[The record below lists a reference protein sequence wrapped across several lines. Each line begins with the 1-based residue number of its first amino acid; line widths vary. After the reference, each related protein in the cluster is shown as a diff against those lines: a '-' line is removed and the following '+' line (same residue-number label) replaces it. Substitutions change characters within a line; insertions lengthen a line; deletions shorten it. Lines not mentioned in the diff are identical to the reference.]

1 MILPRREPAN
11 IRKFLWKICREI
23 MEKFLSHRLN
33 PICFNIPPPVL
44 RIFFFLEEKYDE
56 EDSVGASFQRDI
68 ELERILWKI
77 FEEGK
82 KRERENY
89 CSIFAKFF
97 LANFSVL
104 SSVEE
109 ISVTRKKERKWRA
122 LSLRKVFVELTGRT
136 MQLST
141 KRRRDGK

>member
-1 MILPRREPAN
+1 
-11 IRKFLWKICREI
+11 

-56 EDSVGASFQRDI
+56 EDASFQRDI

-77 FEEGK
+77 FEEGRE
-82 KRERENY
+82 RERENY

-136 MQLST
+136 VQLST

>member
-56 EDSVGASFQRDI
+56 EDASFQRDI

-77 FEEGK
+77 FEEGRE
-82 KRERENY
+82 RERENY

-109 ISVTRKKERKWRA
+109 ISVTRKKERKWRT

-136 MQLST
+136 VQLST

>member
-44 RIFFFLEEKYDE
+44 RIFFFWRKNTTRRIPLH
-56 EDSVGASFQRDI
+56 ASFQRDI

-77 FEEGK
+77 FEEGRE
-82 KRERENY
+82 RERENY

-109 ISVTRKKERKWRA
+109 ISVTRKKERKWRT
-122 LSLRKVFVELTGRT
+122 LSLRKVFVELTV
-136 MQLST
+136 QLST

>member
-1 MILPRREPAN
+1 
-11 IRKFLWKICREI
+11 

-56 EDSVGASFQRDI
+56 EDASFQRDI

-77 FEEGK
+77 FEEGRE
-82 KRERENY
+82 RERENY

-122 LSLRKVFVELTGRT
+122 LSLRKVFVELTV
-136 MQLST
+136 QLST

>member
-1 MILPRREPAN
+1 
-11 IRKFLWKICREI
+11 

-56 EDSVGASFQRDI
+56 EDASFQRDI

-77 FEEGK
+77 FEEGRE
-82 KRERENY
+82 RERENY

-109 ISVTRKKERKWRA
+109 ISVTRKKERKWKA

-136 MQLST
+136 VQLST

>member
-56 EDSVGASFQRDI
+56 EDASFQWDI

-77 FEEGK
+77 FEEGRE
-82 KRERENY
+82 RERENY

-136 MQLST
+136 VQLST

>member
-44 RIFFFLEEKYDE
+44 PIFFFLEEKYDE
-56 EDSVGASFQRDI
+56 EDSVARLLPTRYRARENFMKNFWRR
-68 ELERILWKI
+68 ER
-77 FEEGK
+77 E
-82 KRERENY
+82 RERENY

-109 ISVTRKKERKWRA
+109 ISVTRKKERKWRT
-122 LSLRKVFVELTGRT
+122 LSLRKVFVELTV
-136 MQLST
+136 QLST